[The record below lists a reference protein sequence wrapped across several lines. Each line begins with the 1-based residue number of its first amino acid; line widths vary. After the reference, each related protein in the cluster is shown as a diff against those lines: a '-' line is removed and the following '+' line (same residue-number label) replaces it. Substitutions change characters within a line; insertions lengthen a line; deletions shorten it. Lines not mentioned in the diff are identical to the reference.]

1 MPSSKKVLFL
11 PCTFFIASTALFCS
25 ELSIFEDFNFLFS
38 SFLYGDNSLE
48 NLEMKPFSNSAFI
61 AVELIPK
68 AWVDLRDISFFS
80 FKRVI
85 SFCWLGARAKSS
97 TDIKDPLEVNSKYL
111 LSLNY

>member
-68 AWVDLRDISFFS
+68 AWVDLRDISFF
-80 FKRVI
+80 
-85 SFCWLGARAKSS
+85 
-97 TDIKDPLEVNSKYL
+97 L
-111 LSLNY
+111 LKELLVFVGLVHALNRQQI